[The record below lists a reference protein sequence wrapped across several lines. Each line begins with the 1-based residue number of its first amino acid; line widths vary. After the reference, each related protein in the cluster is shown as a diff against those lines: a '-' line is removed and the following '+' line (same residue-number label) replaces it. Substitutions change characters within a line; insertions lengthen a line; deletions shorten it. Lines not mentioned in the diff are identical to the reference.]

1 MADAGLLNGLPQ
13 AAAAGEEQGAVV
25 LLPIGEA
32 KQGAGRPVDGQ
43 HVARLVQQ
51 DQPLVHAVQDEAHLV
66 PLCGDGLNIAAQALH
81 QLVNV
86 AQDGAQLVVG
96 LVLLQPG
103 GAGAVQHA
111 LEGAAHGAEWG
122 HHPVGGA
129 AGQNQGQQQSGR
141 RGDEEAPYAVPH
153 QAVDG
158 GQGHGGPAHHAVGK
172 ALGHVEHGG
181 AQGFGVAHRLAPA
194 GGGGLLHLGA
204 AVVVLQRL
212 GVGLGVSQNGAV
224 GVDDGQPLVRR
235 GGVELLGQAVGIGDG
250 ALSVHQHQQLLKGV
264 AGGVHLPAAE
274 QEHAH

>member
-1 MADAGLLNGLPQ
+1 MP
-13 AAAAGEEQGAVV
+13 GE
-25 LLPIGEA
+25 
-32 KQGAGRPVDGQ
+32 
-43 HVARLVQQ
+43 H
-51 DQPLVHAVQDEAHLV
+51 DQ
-66 PLCGDGLNIAAQALH
+66 
-81 QLVNV
+81 
-86 AQDGAQLVVG
+86 
-96 LVLLQPG
+96 
-103 GAGAVQHA
+103 
-111 LEGAAHGAEWG
+111 
-122 HHPVGGA
+122 
-129 AGQNQGQQQSGR
+129 GQNQGQQQSGR

-250 ALSVHQHQQLLKGV
+250 ALSVHQHQQLLKSV

-274 QEHAH
+274 Q